1 MAIYRTDDLSCQ
13 FRLLVGYCVESGAK
27 MTAEEL
33 RRVRDKKLAVLLSR
47 YGLDDSE
54 PARAALGSLF
64 DDLIAQFDVCFECME
79 KGHHALR
86 ERNKSL
92 EGKVMYYEWAI
103 DHVDRGAQHNGTH
116 ELSN

>member
-13 FRLLVGYCVESGAK
+13 FRLLVGYCVDSGAK

-33 RRVRDKKLAVLLSR
+33 CRVRDKKIAVLLSR

-64 DDLIAQFDVCFECME
+64 DDLVTQFDTCFNLME
-79 KGHHALR
+79 KGQNALI

-92 EGKVMYYEWAI
+92 EGKVMYYEWAN
-103 DHVDRGAQHNGTH
+103 HVDRSAA
-116 ELSN
+116 